1 MRRTSFAN
9 PILIRHNNQSLT
21 TTIVDPTKLAE
32 HSKRRMEKME
42 TEEAPKA
49 VDEGK
54 GGDDANSLDG
64 SLWAHVTELESTNVS
79 LKEKM
84 KRIRGFEKF
93 VEKSEEVVQNL
104 QKALGDTTLAARKQ
118 DLMLAPVE
126 KYCAELRERYGEV
139 RCDGWQ
145 EKVLKLMR
153 EKAVETVEQLR
164 DECEKAGDEN
174 EEEKE
179 ELEKENEKL
188 KENNKCFQRLLE
200 EKNVEMADEMAR
212 SEAEREQLQKK
223 LEEAEKKIE
232 KLKNAMTKEKKVA
245 EGLKSSIAHLEGE
258 KMELRKKEN
267 ERELQENLPR
277 HERTSSLRKEG
288 GRTTSD
294 GWSSG
299 GEDARSVRSVR
310 SRRSSE
316 EMWESESRASR
327 YSAIE
332 DLVKSM
338 GEVMRSSARASAL
351 PTPKVYDGVGDF
363 REFRRAFLLKYQSV
377 TESDEELVAILESQ
391 FLKGPAKSI
400 FSSLKNRHERP
411 IKDLFVEF
419 ETKLRKRQ
427 GDAKTEALNVFEG
440 LRRSPNQRM
449 WEYCIEI
456 EKWSKKALGD
466 IGEET
471 MSQMRVTKLMKAI
484 RQDALLHRVLIT
496 KRPEVKLEDQYEV
509 FKDIVLQHEN
519 EEFRMSQQ
527 RGYFGGGKGRY
538 FGKEKAES
546 GEKSDDKGDKGVPG
560 GRREMGERR
569 PVDTRKCFNC
579 GGVGHMSKQCT
590 SKGLN
595 EVDAQKKEDDGSV
608 GKEVVE
614 IAEILGK
621 QKKIIIDS
629 GAVVSVIS
637 TGLLGRLRKNWE
649 EKVEMLEKPGLSLRD
664 ASKRKMA
671 VVGQMKT
678 VIRVRGIE
686 AEVVFQIV
694 ENELDVFLLGTNA
707 FASMGVEVNWKA
719 EKAVAVTAQKLRV
732 PPQSCAQIE
741 VRVEADLGEDMLLES
756 TEEWVP
762 TSLCRKENNGK
773 MMVVVSNWR
782 DQPLLIKKNRPI
794 GVANRDWKLVSEEK
808 ESHVVNMMD
817 LDGKEGLKGVERV
830 REVIRVL
837 KENGEFPDGISKILE
852 ECSDVFALRD
862 ELTQTRWRIVV
873 ETTENS
879 ASVQFMGGEEKLWI
893 PWEQLRKVPKEIV
906 DMKCETSARRGQR
919 GRKKKAVV
927 NVVEQGKLCEGEKE
941 NLTLDN
947 VKFYRK
953 SDGEECGC
961 KRGNAHFV
969 DGYGDRSYD
978 PKNLAL
984 KMLAKNE
991 KITPEDVHLMV
1002 FDEEFQKKLGKSER
1016 LEALRRF
1023 AKICP
1028 TWAQKVMTGA
1038 VEEFE
1043 VEWKEAADSLKKECC
1058 RKTSRRSQQSRKAKF
1073 DWDQVEKAVIL
1084 AEWTR
1089 KEQELEG
1096 LMHLVEE
1103 IAKEVREVV
1112 VVPAKMECAFDEVG
1126 GVTAQW
1132 KKTRKTAV
1140 NVEIVDPLTPVGT
1153 KKTPLILSELRSG
1166 SLEKIVEYLELAVPS
1181 HPVVDRLKEEVTSE
1195 PRAKKPRGQ

>member
-1 MRRTSFAN
+1 
-9 PILIRHNNQSLT
+9 
-21 TTIVDPTKLAE
+21 
-32 HSKRRMEKME
+32 MEKME
-42 TEEAPKA
+42 IEDAQKA
-49 VDEGK
+49 GDEGE
-54 GGDDANSLDG
+54 GRDDRNSLDG

-188 KENNKCFQRLLE
+188 KENNKYFQRLLE

-232 KLKNAMTKEKKVA
+232 KLKNAMTKEKRVS
-245 EGLKSSIAHLEGE
+245 EGLKSSITHLEGE

-267 ERELQENLPR
+267 ERELQAKSPLREKTR
-277 HERTSSLRKEG
+277 SLRREDG
-288 GRTTSD
+288 TTFGD
-294 GWSSG
+294 GWSRL
-299 GEDARSVRSVR
+299 GEDERSVR

-327 YSAIE
+327 YSVIE

-400 FSSLKNRHERP
+400 FSSLKNRHKRP

-484 RQDALLHRVLIT
+484 RHDALLHRVLIT

-538 FGKEKAES
+538 FGKEKSES
-546 GEKSDDKGDKGVPG
+546 GKKSDDKGDKGVPG

-762 TSLCRKENNGK
+762 TSLCRKERENNGK

-794 GVANRDWKLVSEEK
+794 GVANRDWK
-808 ESHVVNMMD
+808 
-817 LDGKEGLKGVERV
+817 
-830 REVIRVL
+830 
-837 KENGEFPDGISKILE
+837 
-852 ECSDVFALRD
+852 
-862 ELTQTRWRIVV
+862 
-873 ETTENS
+873 
-879 ASVQFMGGEEKLWI
+879 
-893 PWEQLRKVPKEIV
+893 
-906 DMKCETSARRGQR
+906 
-919 GRKKKAVV
+919 
-927 NVVEQGKLCEGEKE
+927 
-941 NLTLDN
+941 
-947 VKFYRK
+947 K

-1023 AKICP
+1023 AEICP
-1028 TWAQKVMTGA
+1028 TWAQKIMTGA

-1043 VEWKEAADSLKKECC
+1043 VEWKEAADSLKKEVLQKNQPKKSTIKE
-1058 RKTSRRSQQSRKAKF
+1058 RFILIGQRMNVKSRAVFEVRSATISTWKQKF

-1084 AEWTR
+1084 VEWTR

-1132 KKTRKTAV
+1132 KKTRKTAL
-1140 NVEIVDPLTPVGT
+1140 NVEIVDPLKPVGT
-1153 KKTPLILSELRSG
+1153 KKTPLILAEWRSG